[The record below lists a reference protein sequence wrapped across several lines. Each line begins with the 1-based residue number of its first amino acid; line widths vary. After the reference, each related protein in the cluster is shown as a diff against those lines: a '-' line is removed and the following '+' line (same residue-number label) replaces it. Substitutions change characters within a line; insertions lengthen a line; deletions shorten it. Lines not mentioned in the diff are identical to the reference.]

1 MKMVSLA
8 LYKKFNPFYSN
19 PIDVFVKYNKQ
30 FSLPK
35 CLLQNIKCKCYSKRK
50 EIEIDFYY
58 PMIFIKKYK
67 QKVRKN
73 ILMLEKHNNSKII
86 NYNNYANFVSEKLVL
101 NSLKDH
107 VDILSKFLTFISSSQ
122 TKSKKFM
129 HYIHNQVKYNRKYF
143 FLSEKNFL
151 KNKRKT
157 HVHYITLNVS
167 YYNTYHTLKMFE
179 LYVNK
184 YMLK

>member
-1 MKMVSLA
+1 MVSLA

-67 QKVRKN
+67 RKVRKN

-86 NYNNYANFVSEKLVL
+86 NSNNYANFVSEKLVL

-122 TKSKKFM
+122 KNLKSIFTM
-129 HYIHNQVKYNRKYF
+129 
-143 FLSEKNFL
+143 
-151 KNKRKT
+151 
-157 HVHYITLNVS
+157 YITRLNTIE
-167 YYNTYHTLKMFE
+167 NTFFFQKKTF
-179 LYVNK
+179 
-184 YMLK
+184 